1 MRERSEYLRMFRS
14 FFGVIEDNNKYT
26 WHFISF
32 LYYSKYDMVFCASF
46 LLFRDLPALF
56 HSYSCASLC
65 MMRICGNDVRVGL
78 CIYKHCRRLRK
89 RTELKIE
96 VLFS

>member
-1 MRERSEYLRMFRS
+1 MRERSETSVDTRS
-14 FFGVIEDNNKYT
+14 FFGVIEDNNKYN
-26 WHFISF
+26 FISF

-56 HSYSCASLC
+56 HSYSCASPCKLQTYDN
-65 MMRICGNDVRVGL
+65 GAHAGL
-78 CIYKHCRRLRK
+78 CIRKHCRRLRK